1 MAGRKPE
8 WCVITSAKTEK
19 INKVGSSVSGE
30 TREVRK
36 DNLTIGRFLMTCERI
51 GAISLKLRKE
61 KSDFIILRKTADDK
75 TEKAT
80 GSISCLEKSVTDRKE
95 KVPFLKSG
103 RLMHIFL

>member
-19 INKVGSSVSGE
+19 ISGE

-61 KSDFIILRKTADDK
+61 KSDFIILRKIADDK